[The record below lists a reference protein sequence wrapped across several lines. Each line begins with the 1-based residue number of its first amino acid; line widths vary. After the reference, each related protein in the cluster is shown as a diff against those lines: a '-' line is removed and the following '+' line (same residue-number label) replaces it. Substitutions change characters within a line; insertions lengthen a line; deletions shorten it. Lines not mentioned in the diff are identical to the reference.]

1 MLAFTLAMCLHAH
14 THSQIRACKDFTF
27 ALTANV
33 LLLLTA
39 RIFTMQEAVL
49 VVRQLAPRLE
59 RVEAQVDAAVG
70 AADVTRVD
78 LAALAESL
86 GGSLQQV
93 GELGLSRFGCIFV

>member
-14 THSQIRACKDFTF
+14 MHSQIRACKYFTC
-27 ALTANV
+27 ALI
-33 LLLLTA
+33 A

-93 GELGLSRFGCIFV
+93 GELGLSRFGCICV